1 MLESKTYCVMPHIGL
16 SIQNHGDLC
25 VCNRN
30 DQSLKNNQQEVIF
43 VHKDSLRDSWAS
55 PTRKMII
62 DLLDSGQGMPQ
73 NQDNHHCQD
82 CYDYEQAGKI
92 SPRQTLNELFKDV
105 IPSVT
110 QPRVLII
117 KPGNVCNLACRMC
130 NPETSSSWY
139 TDAYKIA
146 VKREGVTE
154 SFAKYTK
161 NFEHIRNG
169 FNKDNINFWSNL
181 AEWLPGLVFLDIY
194 GGEPFLSKELF
205 DTLDKSPSPENTS
218 LRLHTNVTIYNEK
231 YLEILSRYKSVN
243 IGLSIDSHIPDQLN
257 YIRYPIDADEI
268 LENLQKFKNFF
279 IDNNN
284 VKLNITCTVN
294 NLNIYNID
302 EIFTELS
309 NYGFSVGFNFVSY
322 PGEYDV
328 RILPSNV
335 KSEILNK
342 NLKIRDQFG
351 EFLLQELPGA
361 DVHLKKFWQITKD
374 LDSFRNQSFEKMFPD
389 YYQLLAP
396 YL

>member
-1 MLESKTYCVMPHIGL
+1 MPHIGM

-30 DQSLKNNQQEVIF
+30 DQSLKNDQQEVIF

-62 DLLDSGQGMPQ
+62 DLLDSGQGMLQ

-82 CYDYEQAGKI
+82 CYDHEQAGKL
-92 SPRQTLNELFKDV
+92 SQRQTLNEVFKDV
-105 IPSVT
+105 IPSAT

-146 VKREGVTE
+146 VKRDGVTE

-169 FNKDNINFWSNL
+169 FNKDNINFWSDL

-218 LRLHTNVTIYNEK
+218 LQLHTNVTTYNEK
-231 YLEILSRYKSVN
+231 YLEILSKYKSVK

-257 YIRYPIDADEI
+257 YIRYPVNADEI

-279 IDNNN
+279 VDNSN
-284 VKLNITCTVN
+284 VNLNIALTIN
-294 NLNIYNID
+294 NLNIFNID
-302 EIFTELS
+302 ESFTKLS
-309 NYGFSVGFNFVSY
+309 NYGIAIGYNFVSY
-322 PGEYDV
+322 PREYDI
-328 RILPSNV
+328 RTLPSNV

-342 NLKIRDQFG
+342 NPNFKKDFSSYI
-351 EFLLQELPGA
+351 LQNIDNA
-361 DVHLKKFWQITKD
+361 DIHFKKFWQMTKD
-374 LDSFRNQSFEKMFPD
+374 LDSFRNQSFEKLFPD
-389 YYQLLAP
+389 YYRLLAP
-396 YL
+396 HL

>member
-1 MLESKTYCVMPHIGL
+1 MQSKTYCVMPHIGM
-16 SIQNHGDLC
+16 SIQNNGDLC

-30 DQSLKNNQQEVIF
+30 DQSLKNDQQEIIF
-43 VHKDSLRDSWAS
+43 IHKDSLRDSWAS
-55 PTRKMII
+55 PTRKMIV

-73 NQDNHHCQD
+73 NQDNHHCQG
-82 CYDYEQAGKI
+82 CYDYEQAGQT
-92 SPRQTLNELFKDV
+92 SPRQSFNELFKDV
-105 IPSVT
+105 ISSVT

-146 VKREGVTE
+146 VKREGITE

-169 FNKDNINFWSNL
+169 FNKDNINFWRDL

-205 DTLDKSPSPENTS
+205 DTLDKSPNPENTS
-218 LRLHTNVTIYNEK
+218 LQLHTNVTIYNEK
-231 YLEILSRYKSVN
+231 YLEILSKYKSVN

-279 IDNNN
+279 IDAGN
-284 VKLNITCTVN
+284 VSLNITCTVN
-294 NLNIYNID
+294 PLNIYNID

-309 NYGFSVGFNFVSY
+309 NYGINVGLNFVSY
-322 PGEYDV
+322 PCEYDV
-328 RILPSNV
+328 RILPGSV

-342 NLKIRDQFG
+342 NLKLRDHFG
-351 EFLLQELPGA
+351 EFFLQELPSA
-361 DVHLKKFWQITKD
+361 DTYLKKFWQITKD
-374 LDSFRNQSFEKMFPD
+374 LDSFRNQSFEKLFPD

-396 YL
+396 HL

>member
-1 MLESKTYCVMPHIGL
+1 
-16 SIQNHGDLC
+16 
-25 VCNRN
+25 
-30 DQSLKNNQQEVIF
+30 
-43 VHKDSLRDSWAS
+43 
-55 PTRKMII
+55 MII

-82 CYDYEQAGKI
+82 CYDHEQAGKI

-105 IPSVT
+105 IPSAT

-146 VKREGVTE
+146 GKREGVTE

-169 FNKDNINFWSNL
+169 FNKDNINFWNDL
-181 AEWLPGLVFLDIY
+181 AKWLPELVFLDIY

-218 LRLHTNVTIYNEK
+218 LQLHTNVTIYNEK
-231 YLEILSRYKSVN
+231 YLKILSKYKSVG

-257 YIRYPIDADEI
+257 YIRYPVDADEI
-268 LENLQKFKNFF
+268 LGNLQKFKNFF
-279 IDNNN
+279 IDTSN
-284 VKLNITCTVN
+284 VSLSITCTVN
-294 NLNIYNID
+294 SLNIYNID
-302 EIFTELS
+302 EIFIELS
-309 NYGFSVGFNFVSY
+309 NYGINVGLNFVSY
-322 PGEYDV
+322 PSEYDI

-342 NLKIRDQFG
+342 NPNFRKDFSSYI
-351 EFLLQELPGA
+351 LQNIDNA
-361 DVHLKKFWQITKD
+361 DIHFKKFWQVTKD
-374 LDSFRNQSFEKMFPD
+374 LDSFRDQSFEKLFPD
-389 YYQLLAP
+389 YYQILAP
-396 YL
+396 HL

>member
-1 MLESKTYCVMPHIGL
+1 MPHIGL

-30 DQSLKNNQQEVIF
+30 DQSLKNDQQEVIF
-43 VHKDSLRDSWAS
+43 VHKDRLRDSWTS
-55 PTRKMII
+55 PTRNMII
-62 DLLDSGQGMPQ
+62 DLLDSGQGMPK

-82 CYDYEQAGKI
+82 CYDYEQAGKT
-92 SPRQTLNELFKDV
+92 SQRQTLNGLFKDV
-105 IPSVT
+105 VPSAT

-154 SFAKYTK
+154 NFAKYTK

-169 FNKDNINFWSNL
+169 FNKDNINFWSDL

-205 DTLDKSPSPENTS
+205 DTLDKSPTPENTS
-218 LRLHTNVTIYNEK
+218 LRLHTNVTIYNKK

-257 YIRYPIDADEI
+257 YIRYPVDADEI

-279 IDNNN
+279 IDNSN

-309 NYGFSVGFNFVSY
+309 NYGIDVGFYFVNY

-335 KSEILNK
+335 KFEILNK
-342 NLKIRDQFG
+342 NLKIREQFG

-361 DVHLKKFWQITKD
+361 DTHLKKFWQITKD
-374 LDSFRNQSFEKMFPD
+374 LDSFRNQSFEKLFPD
-389 YYQLLAP
+389 YYQILAP
-396 YL
+396 HL

>member
-1 MLESKTYCVMPHIGL
+1 MPHIGM

-30 DQSLKNNQQEVIF
+30 DQSLKNDQQEVIF
-43 VHKDSLRDSWAS
+43 IHKDSLRDSWAS

-62 DLLDSGQGMPQ
+62 DLLDSGQGMLQ

-82 CYDYEQAGKI
+82 CYDYEQADKI
-92 SPRQTLNELFKDV
+92 SPRQTFNELFKDV
-105 IPSVT
+105 IPSAT

-146 VKREGVTE
+146 VKRDGVTE

-169 FNKDNINFWSNL
+169 FNKDNINFWSDL

-205 DTLDKSPSPENTS
+205 DTLDKSPTPENTS
-218 LRLHTNVTIYNEK
+218 LQLHTNITIYNEK
-231 YLEILSRYKSVN
+231 YLEILSKYKSVK

-257 YIRYPIDADEI
+257 YIRYPVDADKI

-279 IDNNN
+279 IDTSN
-284 VKLNITCTVN
+284 VKLHITCTIN
-294 NLNIYNID
+294 TLNIYNID

-309 NYGFSVGFNFVSY
+309 NYGIEVGLNFVSY

-328 RILPSNV
+328 RILPSNI

-342 NLKIRDQFG
+342 NLKIKDQFS

-361 DVHLKKFWQITKD
+361 DAHLKKFWQITKD
-374 LDSFRNQSFEKMFPD
+374 LDSFRNQSFEKLFPD
-389 YYQLLAP
+389 YYQILAP
-396 YL
+396 HL